1 MDYGIAPFG
10 EVWSGGVF
18 NVPAAL
24 ADKYI
29 RFASE
34 YQLKALLLILSN
46 NGKNSSEQIAK
57 KLGLTAADVQELMEF
72 WIAEGVVTASG
83 NSPEQPIHTAEQQNY
98 APNQPVYAPKAEPE
112 APVAVK
118 KEVKKVLLTAPT
130 LQPKDIV
137 AAARENPEIGEL
149 LNEAQIVLGR
159 TISHSES
166 EMVVNMVNFY
176 GMRSEI
182 VLMILEY
189 CRSLKEKDRSR
200 NIGTAYILKLAQNW
214 MEEGI
219 DTIADAEEK
228 LKSLEKSDRVWHEI
242 SAMAGIMHKKPTVK
256 QREMVL
262 GWSNAFSMDMIAIAI
277 DRMKENTDSPKLSYV
292 DKILKSWKEKGISTP
307 AQVAEESEQFAKSK
321 EKAAGSNKKTGE
333 ISRKPTYDIEKI
345 IKDAMN
351 NTDIKY

>member
-1 MDYGIAPFG
+1 MDYSIAPFG
-10 EVWSGGVF
+10 EIWSGGVF

-29 RFASE
+29 KFASE
-34 YQLKALLLILSN
+34 YQLKALLLILSS
-46 NGKNSSEQIAK
+46 NGKSSAAQIAK
-57 KLGLTAADVQELMEF
+57 KLGLPASDVQELMEF
-72 WIAEGVVTASG
+72 WIAEGIVAADGKAAV
-83 NSPEQPIHTAEQQNY
+83 
-98 APNQPVYAPKAEPE
+98 QPVYAPKHEPE
-112 APVAVK
+112 APKVEK

-137 AAARENPEIGEL
+137 AAAQENPEIGEL
-149 LNEAQIVLGR
+149 LNEAQVVLGR

-166 EMVVNMVNFY
+166 EMIVNMVNFY

-189 CRSLKEKDRSR
+189 CRSLKEKDKSR
-200 NIGTAYILKLAQNW
+200 NIGTAYILKIAQNW

-219 DTIADAEEK
+219 ETIADAEEK
-228 LKSLEKSDRVWHEI
+228 LKALEKSDRVWHEI

-262 GWSNAFSMDMIAIAI
+262 GWSNDFSMDMISIAI

-292 DKILKSWKEKGISTP
+292 DKILKSWKEKGIATP

-321 EKAAGSNKKTGE
+321 EKSGTGKKTGE

-345 IKDAMN
+345 KKDARN

>member
-1 MDYGIAPFG
+1 MDYAIAPFG

-18 NVPAAL
+18 NVPAVL

-29 RFASE
+29 KLASE

-57 KLGLTAADVQELMEF
+57 KLGLTSSDVQELMEF
-72 WIAEGVVTASG
+72 WIAEGVVSADG
-83 NSPEQPIHTAEQQNY
+83 KVAE
-98 APNQPVYAPKAEPE
+98 QPVYAPKPEPE
-112 APVAVK
+112 APKAEK
-118 KEVKKVLLTAPT
+118 KEAKKILLTAPT

-137 AAARENPEIGEL
+137 AAAQENPEIGEL

-166 EMVVNMVNFY
+166 EMIVNMVNFY

-189 CRSLKEKDRSR
+189 CRALKEKDKSR
-200 NIGTAYILKLAQNW
+200 NIGSAYILKIAQNW

-242 SAMAGIMHKKPTVK
+242 AAMAGIMHKKPTVK

-262 GWSNAFSMDMIAIAI
+262 GWSGDFSMDMISIAI

-292 DKILKSWKEKGISTP
+292 DKILKSWKEKGVSTP

-321 EKAAGSNKKTGE
+321 EKSSSGGKKTGE

-345 IKDAMN
+345 KKDARN

>member
-1 MDYGIAPFG
+1 MDYAIAPFG

-24 ADKYI
+24 ADQYI
-29 RFASE
+29 KLASE

-57 KLGLTAADVQELMEF
+57 KLGLTSADVQELMEF
-72 WIAEGVVTASG
+72 WIAEGVVSADG
-83 NSPEQPIHTAEQQNY
+83 KVAG
-98 APNQPVYAPKAEPE
+98 QPVYAPKPETE
-112 APVAVK
+112 APVAEK
-118 KEVKKVLLTAPT
+118 KEVKKVSLTAPT

-149 LNEAQIVLGR
+149 LNEAQVVLGR

-166 EMVVNMVNFY
+166 EMIVNMVNFY

-189 CRSLKEKDRSR
+189 CRSLKEKDKSR

-262 GWSNAFSMDMIAIAI
+262 GWSNGFSMDMIAIAI

-292 DKILKSWKEKGISTP
+292 DKILKSWKEKGIFTP

-321 EKAAGSNKKTGE
+321 EKTAGGNKKTGE
-333 ISRKPTYDIEKI
+333 ISRKPTYDLEKI
-345 IKDAMN
+345 KRDAMN
-351 NTDIKY
+351 NLTIK

>member
-1 MDYGIAPFG
+1 MDYAIAPFG

-24 ADKYI
+24 SDKYI
-29 RFASE
+29 KLASE
-34 YQLKALLLILSN
+34 YQLKALLLILSS

-57 KLGLTAADVQELMEF
+57 KLGITSADVQELMEF
-72 WIAEGVVTASG
+72 WIAEGVVSAGGRAT
-83 NSPEQPIHTAEQQNY
+83 E
-98 APNQPVYAPKAEPE
+98 QPVYAPKPEPE
-112 APVAVK
+112 APVAEK

-149 LNEAQIVLGR
+149 LGEAQVVLGR

-166 EMVVNMVNFY
+166 EMIVNMVNFY

-189 CRSLKEKDRSR
+189 CRSLKEKDKSR

-262 GWSNAFSMDMIAIAI
+262 GWSNAFSMDMISIAI

-321 EKAAGSNKKTGE
+321 EKVASGGKKTGE
-333 ISRKPTYDIEKI
+333 ISRKPSYDIEKI
-345 IKDAMN
+345 KRDARN

>member
-1 MDYGIAPFG
+1 MDYSIAPFG
-10 EVWSGGVF
+10 ELWSGGVF
-18 NVPAAL
+18 NVPAVL

-29 RFASE
+29 KLASE
-34 YQLKALLLILSN
+34 YQLKALLLILSS

-57 KLGLTAADVQELMEF
+57 TLGLTSSDVQELMEF
-72 WIAEGVVTASG
+72 WIAEGIVSANG
-83 NSPEQPIHTAEQQNY
+83 KAPEQAVY
-98 APNQPVYAPKAEPE
+98 APEAEREAPKAE
-112 APVAVK
+112 K
-118 KEVKKVLLTAPT
+118 KEIKKVQLTAPT

-149 LNEAQIVLGR
+149 LNEAQITLGR

-166 EMVVNMVNFY
+166 EMIVNMVNFY

-182 VLMILEY
+182 VLVILEY
-189 CRSLKEKDRSR
+189 CRSLKERDKSRS
-200 NIGTAYILKLAQNW
+200 IGTAYILKIAQNW

-228 LKSLEKSDRVWHEI
+228 LSSLEKSDRVWSEI
-242 SAMAGIMHKKPTVK
+242 SELAGITHKKPTVK

-262 GWSNAFSMDMIAIAI
+262 GWSKDFSMDMISLAI
-277 DRMKENTDSPKLSYV
+277 DKMKENTDSPKLSYA

-307 AQVAEESEQFAKSK
+307 AQVAEESEQFAKSR
-321 EKAAGSNKKTGE
+321 EKSTGGKKTGE

-345 IKDAMN
+345 KKDAKN

>member
-1 MDYGIAPFG
+1 MDYAIAPFG

-24 ADKYI
+24 ADQYI
-29 RFASE
+29 KLASE

-57 KLGLTAADVQELMEF
+57 KLGLTSADVQELMEF
-72 WIAEGVVTASG
+72 WIAEGVVSADG
-83 NSPEQPIHTAEQQNY
+83 KVAE
-98 APNQPVYAPKAEPE
+98 QPVYAPKSEPE
-112 APVAVK
+112 APVAEK

-149 LNEAQIVLGR
+149 LNEAQVVLGR

-166 EMVVNMVNFY
+166 EMIVNMVNFY

-189 CRSLKEKDRSR
+189 CRSLKEKDKSR

-228 LKSLEKSDRVWHEI
+228 LKSLEKSDRVWNEI

-292 DKILKSWKEKGISTP
+292 DKILKSWREKGISTP

-321 EKAAGSNKKTGE
+321 EKTAGGSKKTGE

-345 IKDAMN
+345 KRDARN

>member
-1 MDYGIAPFG
+1 MDYAIAPFG

-24 ADKYI
+24 ADQYI
-29 RFASE
+29 KLASE

-57 KLGLTAADVQELMEF
+57 KLGLTSADVQELMEF
-72 WIAEGVVTASG
+72 WIAEGVVSADG
-83 NSPEQPIHTAEQQNY
+83 KVAE
-98 APNQPVYAPKAEPE
+98 QPVYAPKPEPE
-112 APVAVK
+112 APAAEK

-149 LNEAQIVLGR
+149 LNEAQVVLGR

-166 EMVVNMVNFY
+166 EMIVNMVNFY

-189 CRSLKEKDRSR
+189 CRSLKEKDKSR
-200 NIGTAYILKLAQNW
+200 NIGTAYILKIAQNW

-321 EKAAGSNKKTGE
+321 EKTAGGNKKTGE

-345 IKDAMN
+345 KRDARN

>member
-1 MDYGIAPFG
+1 MDYAIAPFG

-29 RFASE
+29 KLASE

-57 KLGLTAADVQELMEF
+57 KLGLTSADVQELMEF
-72 WIAEGVVTASG
+72 WIAEGVVSADG
-83 NSPEQPIHTAEQQNY
+83 KVAE
-98 APNQPVYAPKAEPE
+98 QPVYAPKPEPE
-112 APVAVK
+112 APVAEK

-149 LNEAQIVLGR
+149 LNEAQVVLGR

-166 EMVVNMVNFY
+166 EMIVNMVNFY

-189 CRSLKEKDRSR
+189 CRSLKEKDKSR

-321 EKAAGSNKKTGE
+321 EKTAGGSKKTGE

-345 IKDAMN
+345 KRDARN

>member
-1 MDYGIAPFG
+1 MDYAIAPFG

-24 ADKYI
+24 ADQYI
-29 RFASE
+29 KLASE

-57 KLGLTAADVQELMEF
+57 KLGLTSADVQELMEF
-72 WIAEGVVTASG
+72 WIAEGVVSANG
-83 NSPEQPIHTAEQQNY
+83 KVAG
-98 APNQPVYAPKAEPE
+98 QPVYTPKPEPE
-112 APVAVK
+112 APVAEK
-118 KEVKKVLLTAPT
+118 KEAKKVLFTAPT

-149 LNEAQIVLGR
+149 LNEAQVVLGR

-166 EMVVNMVNFY
+166 EMIVNMVNFY

-189 CRSLKEKDRSR
+189 CRSLKEKDKSR

-292 DKILKSWKEKGISTP
+292 DKILKSWREKGISTP
-307 AQVAEESEQFAKSK
+307 AQVAEESVQFAKSK
-321 EKAAGSNKKTGE
+321 EKSAGAGKKTGE
-333 ISRKPTYDIEKI
+333 ISRKPSYDIEKI
-345 IKDAMN
+345 KRDARN

>member
-10 EVWSGGVF
+10 GVWSGGVF

-29 RFASE
+29 KLASE
-34 YQLKALLLILSN
+34 YQLKALLLILSS

-57 KLGLTAADVQELMEF
+57 KLGLTSADVQELMEF
-72 WIAEGVVTASG
+72 WIAEGVVSADG
-83 NSPEQPIHTAEQQNY
+83 RAAE
-98 APNQPVYAPKAEPE
+98 QPVYEPKPELE
-112 APVAVK
+112 APAAEK
-118 KEVKKVLLTAPT
+118 KETKRVLLTAPT

-166 EMVVNMVNFY
+166 EMIVNMVNFY

-189 CRSLKEKDRSR
+189 CRSLKEKDKSR
-200 NIGTAYILKLAQNW
+200 NIGTAYILKIAQNW

-219 DTIADAEEK
+219 DTVADAEEK

-262 GWSNAFSMDMIAIAI
+262 GWSNAFSMDMISIAI

-321 EKAAGSNKKTGE
+321 EKSAGDGKKTGE

-345 IKDAMN
+345 KRDARN

>member
-29 RFASE
+29 KLASE

-57 KLGLTAADVQELMEF
+57 KLGLTSADVQELMEF
-72 WIAEGVVTASG
+72 WIAEGVVSADG
-83 NSPEQPIHTAEQQNY
+83 KVAE
-98 APNQPVYAPKAEPE
+98 QPVYAPKAEPE
-112 APVAVK
+112 TPSVK
-118 KEVKKVLLTAPT
+118 KKETKKVLLTAPT

-149 LNEAQIVLGR
+149 LNEAQVVLGR

-166 EMVVNMVNFY
+166 EMIVNMVNFY

-189 CRSLKEKDRSR
+189 CRSLKEKDKSR
-200 NIGTAYILKLAQNW
+200 NIGSAYILKIAQNW
-214 MEEGI
+214 MEEGV

-228 LKSLEKSDRVWHEI
+228 LKALEKSDRVWHEI

-262 GWSNAFSMDMIAIAI
+262 GWSNDFSMDMISIAI

-307 AQVAEESEQFAKSK
+307 ADVAEESEQFAKSR
-321 EKAAGSNKKTGE
+321 EKSAGSGKKTGE
-333 ISRKPTYDIEKI
+333 ISRKPTYDLEKI
-345 IKDAMN
+345 KRDAMN
-351 NTDIKY
+351 NLTIK

>member
-1 MDYGIAPFG
+1 MDYAIAPFG
-10 EVWSGGVF
+10 EIWSGGVF

-24 ADKYI
+24 SDKYI
-29 RFASE
+29 KLASE
-34 YQLKALLLILSN
+34 YQLKALLLVLSS

-57 KLGLTAADVQELMEF
+57 KLGLTSADVQELMEF
-72 WIAEGVVTASG
+72 WIAEGVVSADGKAT
-83 NSPEQPIHTAEQQNY
+83 EQPA
-98 APNQPVYAPKAEPE
+98 YAPKPEPE
-112 APVAVK
+112 APVTEK
-118 KEVKKVLLTAPT
+118 KEVKKVSLTAPT

-149 LNEAQIVLGR
+149 LNEAQVVLGR

-166 EMVVNMVNFY
+166 EMIVNMVNFY

-189 CRSLKEKDRSR
+189 CRSLKEKDKSR
-200 NIGTAYILKLAQNW
+200 NIGTAYILKIAQNW

-228 LKSLEKSDRVWHEI
+228 LQSLEKSDRVWHEI

-262 GWSNAFSMDMIAIAI
+262 GWSNDFSMDMIAIAI

-321 EKAAGSNKKTGE
+321 EKTAGGSKKTGE

-345 IKDAMN
+345 KRDARN